1 MATTRLMP
9 LHTGKGRTV
18 GTAISDIIDYVQNPQ
33 KTDNGR
39 LITSYQ
45 CDSRI
50 ADAEFLFNKRQYI
63 AATGRVRGEDDVI
76 AYHLRQSFV
85 PGEITPEEANRLGC
99 ELARRFTKGKHA
111 FIVCTHID
119 KKHKLLEGMG
129 CEVSRRGQSYS
140 LKAPGWDNAARMS
153 KKLGKGYSEA
163 ELRAV
168 LAGEKEHT
176 PTKATPQPEPKQ
188 AVSLMVD
195 IQEKLRAG
203 KGAGYQR
210 WATGFN
216 LKQMAQTMNYLSE
229 HKLLDYKVLSEKTA
243 AATARYN
250 ELSAQIKAAE
260 KRMTE
265 IAVLRTHIINYAK
278 TREVYVAYRKAGYSK
293 KFRAEHEADILLHQT
308 AKKAFDELGMK
319 KLPTVKSL
327 QAEYAELM
335 AQKKAAYSGYRQ
347 ARDEMREL
355 LTVKA
360 NVDRI
365 MGYEE
370 EKQTEKDH
378 AQEQSQGR

>member
-1 MATTRLMP
+1 M
-9 LHTGKGRTV
+9 
-18 GTAISDIIDYVQNPQ
+18 IDQALEQ
-33 KTDNGR
+33 KP
-39 LITSYQ
+39 
-45 CDSRI
+45 
-50 ADAEFLFNKRQYI
+50 ADFDAL
-63 AATGRVRGEDDVI
+63 
-76 AYHLRQSFV
+76 L
-85 PGEITPEEANRLGC
+85 
-99 ELARRFTKGKHA
+99 
-111 FIVCTHID
+111 
-119 KKHKLLEGMG
+119 KLLEGMG
-129 CEVSRRGQSYS
+129 CEVSRRGKSYS

-168 LAGEKEHT
+168 LVGEKEHT
-176 PTKATPQPEPKQ
+176 PTRATPQPEPKQ

-278 TREVYVAYRKAGYSK
+278 RGKSMLHIAKPDIQRSSAPSMRRTSFYTRPRRK
-293 KFRAEHEADILLHQT
+293 H
-308 AKKAFDELGMK
+308 
-319 KLPTVKSL
+319 
-327 QAEYAELM
+327 LM
-335 AQKKAAYSGYRQ
+335 SW
-347 ARDEMREL
+347 E
-355 LTVKA
+355 
-360 NVDRI
+360 
-365 MGYEE
+365 
-370 EKQTEKDH
+370 
-378 AQEQSQGR
+378 